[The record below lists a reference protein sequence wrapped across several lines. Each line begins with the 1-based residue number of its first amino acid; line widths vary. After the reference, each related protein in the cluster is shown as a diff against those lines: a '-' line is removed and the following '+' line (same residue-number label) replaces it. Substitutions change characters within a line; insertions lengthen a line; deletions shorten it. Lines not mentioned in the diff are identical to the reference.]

1 MHFLVEAICITDVC
15 HTTSLKKIQ
24 RCFNNMQIASPT
36 VGPLPSNLL
45 SDVGLHKTQTAPT
58 DNGLAQYQI
67 IRRNGAVVPF
77 EPSKIAV
84 AMMKAF
90 LAVHGTQGA
99 ASASVRET
107 VEALTQT
114 VMRALM
120 RSRPGGGTFH
130 IEDVQDH
137 VELGLMRG
145 GHHEIA
151 RAYVL
156 YREKRAQERST
167 LKEEPAPSQPILH
180 VQDGGKRIALDLERL
195 KALMVSACSGLSAD
209 VSPEPILAETLR
221 NLYDGVPMEE
231 VYKASILAARTL
243 IEKDPDYTYATARLL
258 MHTIAKEV
266 FGAEVPPEQRAAKY
280 VEYFPSFIQK
290 GVEND
295 LLDERLMHFDLPRLA
310 KALKAERDL
319 QFDYLGLQT
328 LYDRYFLHVRKTRIE
343 LPQSFFMRVA
353 MGLAL
358 DELDREAR
366 AIEFYEV
373 LSSFDFMS
381 STPTLFNS
389 GTLRSQLS
397 SCYLTTVPDDLDGIY
412 ESIKENALLSKFAGG
427 LGNDWSRVR
436 ALGSHI
442 KGTNGESQGVVPFL
456 KVVNDTAVAVNQGGK
471 RKGAVC
477 TYLETWHLD
486 IEEFLELRKN
496 TGDDRRRTHDMN
508 TANWIPDLFMRRV
521 MEKGEWTLFS
531 PSDVPDLHDKFG
543 LAFEQA
549 YLKYEAQAK
558 AGDLRPSKTLS
569 ANDLWRKMLSML
581 FETGHPWITFK
592 DPCNLRSP
600 QQHAG
605 VVHSSN
611 LCTEIT
617 LNTSDTETAVCN
629 LGSVNLLR
637 HLKDGANGKELD
649 HVKLKKTI
657 TPAMRMLDNVIDINY
672 YAVKK
677 ARDSNVRHRPVGLGV
692 MAFQDALYEMRVPYA
707 SQAAVECADR
717 SMEAICYHAYWA
729 STELAKERGAYSS
742 YKGSLWDQG
751 ILPLDTLDILER
763 ERRGYVEI
771 DKSSTLDWQS
781 LKTKIAKDGM
791 RNSNCVAIAP
801 TATISNI
808 IGVDAS
814 IEPCF
819 GNLSVKSNLSGEFT
833 IINAYLVRDLKRL
846 GLWDD
851 VMVMDLKHFDGSLR
865 PIDRVPESVK
875 SLYATAFEVETKW
888 LVEAAARRQKWI
900 DQAQS
905 LNIYMAGASG
915 KKLDETYKL
924 AWLRGL
930 KTTYYLRT
938 MSATHAE
945 KSTVHGNQLN
955 AVSSTNSESSSK
967 LDAVAQA
974 ARAQMASQSASL
986 STAGQTTAA
995 TDIKFCGV
1003 DDPTCEACQ

>member
-1 MHFLVEAICITDVC
+1 MQAALNTPPTHAAPPQAPAPNAPEASHALT
-15 HTTSLKKIQ
+15 H
-24 RCFNNMQIASPT
+24 
-36 VGPLPSNLL
+36 
-45 SDVGLHKTQTAPT
+45 
-58 DNGLAQYQI
+58 YQI

-77 EPSKIAV
+77 EPQKIAV

-99 ASASVRET
+99 ASASVREVVDT
-107 VEALTQT
+107 LTHNVT
-114 VMRALM
+114 RALM

-130 IEDVQDH
+130 IEDVQDQ
-137 VELGLMRG
+137 VELGLMRS

-156 YREKRAQERST
+156 YRERRTQERARHS
-167 LKEEPAPSQPILH
+167 EEQLPAAPQLH
-180 VQDGGKRIALDLERL
+180 VLDGGERVALDLARL
-195 KALMVSACSGLSAD
+195 QALIESACTGLGAD
-209 VSPEPILAETLR
+209 VSAQPIVAETMR

-258 MHTIAKEV
+258 LHTIVREV
-266 FGAEVPPEQRAAKY
+266 LGREVAPADMAQNY
-280 VEYFPSFIQK
+280 VDYFPQFIKK

-295 LLDERLMHFDLPRLA
+295 LLDERLLQYDLQRLGA
-310 KALKAERDL
+310 ALKAERDL

-328 LYDRYFLHVRKTRIE
+328 LYDRYFLHVKKSRIE
-343 LPQSFFMRVA
+343 LPQAFFMRVA
-353 MGLAL
+353 MGLSL
-358 DELDREAR
+358 NEIDREAR
-366 AIEFYEV
+366 AIEFYEI

-427 LGNDWSRVR
+427 LGNDWTRVR

-521 MEKGEWTLFS
+521 MEKGTWTLFS
-531 PSDVPDLHDKFG
+531 PSNVPDLHDLFG
-543 LAFEQA
+543 IDFEKAYVAYEEKAARGEIKPTRTVQA
-549 YLKYEAQAK
+549 
-558 AGDLRPSKTLS
+558 T
-569 ANDLWRKMLSML
+569 DLWRKILTML

-592 DPCNLRSP
+592 DACNVRSP

-629 LGSVNLLR
+629 LGSVNLLQ
-637 HLKDGANGKELD
+637 HLKDGQID
-649 HVKLKKTI
+649 HEKLKKTI
-657 TPAMRMLDNVIDINY
+657 TVAMRMLDNVIDINY

-677 ARDSNVRHRPVGLGV
+677 ARDSNLRHRPVGLGL
-692 MAFQDALYEMRVPYA
+692 MAFQDSLYELRIPYA
-707 SQAAVECADR
+707 SQEAVEFADK
-717 SMEAICYHAYWA
+717 SMEAICYYAYWA
-729 STELAKERGAYSS
+729 STELARERGRYSS
-742 YKGSLWDQG
+742 YKGSLWDRG
-751 ILPLDTLDILER
+751 ILPLDTLDMLAQAR
-763 ERRGYVEI
+763 GGYVEV
-771 DKSSTLDWQS
+771 DRSSTLDWDA
-781 LKTKIAKDGM
+781 LRNKIAKDGM

-814 IEPCF
+814 IEPSF

-833 IINAYLVRDLKRL
+833 VINGGLVRDLKRL

-851 VMVMDLKHFDGSLR
+851 VMIMDLKHFKGSLH
-865 PIDRVPESVK
+865 PIDRVPQDTK
-875 SLYATAFEVETKW
+875 ALYSTAFEVEPRW
-888 LVEAAARRQKWI
+888 LVEAASRRQKWI

-915 KKLDETYKL
+915 KKLDDTYKL
-924 AWLRGL
+924 AWVRGL

-938 MSATHAE
+938 QSATHVE
-945 KSTVHGNQLN
+945 MSTVNTRQLN
-955 AVSSTNSESSSK
+955 AVSSGHDSGGSHASAAPSTPPSAMEAAISAAA
-967 LDAVAQA
+967 LQA
-974 ARAQMASQSASL
+974 AEL
-986 STAGQTTAA
+986 PA
-995 TDIKFCGV
+995 TDIKFCAI